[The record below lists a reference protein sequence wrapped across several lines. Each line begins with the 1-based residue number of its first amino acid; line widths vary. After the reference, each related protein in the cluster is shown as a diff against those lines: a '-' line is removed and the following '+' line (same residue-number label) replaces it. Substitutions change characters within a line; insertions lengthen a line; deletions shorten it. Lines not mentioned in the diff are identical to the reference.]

1 MPYTFRPA
9 VESDVQAI
17 ADIYNASVMAGG
29 ATADLTPRTFDQRR
43 AWVESH
49 TPPYGVFVVE
59 AEAVHEG
66 NGAGVIG
73 ENDAAGLAH
82 VAGQRLG
89 EQPVKHERAYSPAL
103 PCRIDV
109 IGQIGDTVI
118 SCAVIEH
125 GERTEAND

>member
-1 MPYTFRPA
+1 MVP
-9 VESDVQAI
+9 VESVA
-17 ADIYNASVMAGG
+17 AAGMS
-29 ATADLTPRTFDQRR
+29 PN
-43 AWVESH
+43 WVK
-49 TPPYGVFVVE
+49 

>member
-1 MPYTFRPA
+1 MVP
-9 VESDVQAI
+9 VESVA
-17 ADIYNASVMAGG
+17 
-29 ATADLTPRTFDQRR
+29 
-43 AWVESH
+43 
-49 TPPYGVFVVE
+49 
-59 AEAVHEG
+59 
-66 NGAGVIG
+66 
-73 ENDAAGLAH
+73 AAGMSPNWVKPKRCMRAMEPALSAKMMPQALLH

>member
-1 MPYTFRPA
+1 MVP
-9 VESDVQAI
+9 VESVA
-17 ADIYNASVMAGG
+17 
-29 ATADLTPRTFDQRR
+29 
-43 AWVESH
+43 
-49 TPPYGVFVVE
+49 
-59 AEAVHEG
+59 
-66 NGAGVIG
+66 
-73 ENDAAGLAH
+73 AAGMSPNWVKPKRCMRAMEPALSAKMMPQ
-82 VAGQRLG
+82 ACACGGPALG